1 MVLGPRLSTT
11 HMSVSYTHP
20 FIMFHLTFIM
30 SHLYNVSP
38 QARACGLEEAKNDMI
53 NCSHAAM
60 RTAPQLL
67 SRCRVRG
74 LPLRRRMSQLPLAL
88 WVAVAVARISW
99 HRRHTRSHNNND
111 GNRADGESDAGD
123 GLGNTAADNSVRWR
137 LFKEWTHNEW
147 SCLGCYL
154 LCALNRP
161 IRDIL
166 MFIFLYSDGH
176 TMDEQKFRQK
186 YMFDREELE
195 RRKRCIA
202 KGDTG
207 FIEGCSGR
215 PTGAGARP
223 RY

>member
-1 MVLGPRLSTT
+1 
-11 HMSVSYTHP
+11 
-20 FIMFHLTFIM
+20 
-30 SHLYNVSP
+30 
-38 QARACGLEEAKNDMI
+38 
-53 NCSHAAM
+53 
-60 RTAPQLL
+60 
-67 SRCRVRG
+67 
-74 LPLRRRMSQLPLAL
+74 MSQLPLARL
-88 WVAVAVARISW
+88 VAVARISW

-176 TMDEQKFRQK
+176 NMNEEKFRQK

-207 FIEGCSGR
+207 FIEWCSGR

-223 RY
+223 FSNHPVVLGPRVDYGELPDAAEAEAFVAGAVSHSHGCVRNETNAK